1 MSFSD
6 LGKAAK
12 KMKIKRVEHIAI
24 AVHNMAESMAMLKN
38 TLGLELDYEET
49 IGTTK
54 LAMFPV
60 GETSL
65 ELLEAESPSSPVAD
79 WIAERGQSLFHLCFE
94 VEDIDVALDELRA
107 KGVKL
112 LDETP
117 KAGHGGSRIAFLDP
131 ASTGD
136 ILIELAELPAGH

>member
-1 MSFSD
+1 
-6 LGKAAK
+6 
-12 KMKIKRVEHIAI
+12 MKIKRVEHIAI

-38 TLGLELDYEET
+38 TLGLELDYKET
-49 IGTTK
+49 INSTK

-65 ELLEAESPSSPVAD
+65 ELLEAESPTSPVAD
-79 WIAERGQSLFHLCFE
+79 WIEERGQSLFHLCFD
-94 VEDIDVALDELRA
+94 VEDIDAALDELRA

>member
-1 MSFSD
+1 
-6 LGKAAK
+6 
-12 KMKIKRVEHIAI
+12 MKIKRVEHIAI
-24 AVHNMAESMAMLKN
+24 AVHNMVESMAMLKN

-49 IGTTK
+49 IGSTK

-65 ELLEAESPSSPVAD
+65 ELLEAESPTSPVAD
-79 WIAERGQSLFHLCFE
+79 WIEERGQSLFHLCFE
-94 VEDIDVALDELRA
+94 VEDIDAALDELRA

-131 ASTGD
+131 ASTGE
-136 ILIELAELPAGH
+136 ILIELAELPAGR

>member
-1 MSFSD
+1 MS
-6 LGKAAK
+6 GEMVG
-12 KMKIKRVEHIAI
+12 MKIKRVEHIAI
-24 AVHNMAESMAMLKN
+24 AVHDMAASMAMLER

-49 IGTTK
+49 IGSTR

-65 ELLEAESPSSPVAD
+65 ELLQADSPDSPVAD

-94 VEDIDVALDELRA
+94 VDDIDAALEELRA

-112 LDETP
+112 RNETP
-117 KAGHGGSRIAFLDP
+117 QPGHGGSRIAFIDP
-131 ASTGD
+131 ASTGN
-136 ILIELAELPAGH
+136 ILIELAEMPEGH

>member
-1 MSFSD
+1 
-6 LGKAAK
+6 
-12 KMKIKRVEHIAI
+12 MKIKRVEHIAI

-49 IGTTK
+49 IGHTK

-65 ELLEAESPSSPVAD
+65 ELLEAESPTSPVAD
-79 WIAERGQSLFHLCFE
+79 WIEERGQSLFHLCFE
-94 VEDIDVALDELRA
+94 VEDIDAALDELRA

-131 ASTGD
+131 ASTGE
-136 ILIELAELPAGH
+136 ILIELAELPAGR

>member
-1 MSFSD
+1 
-6 LGKAAK
+6 
-12 KMKIKRVEHIAI
+12 MKIKRVEHIAI

-49 IGTTK
+49 IGSTK

-65 ELLEAESPSSPVAD
+65 ELLEAESPTSPVAD
-79 WIAERGQSLFHLCFE
+79 WIEERGQSLFHLCFE
-94 VEDIDVALDELRA
+94 VEDIDAALDELRA

-131 ASTGD
+131 ASTGE